1 MLIQGREFGSL
12 YTEAARCKYCIRER
26 LSKLPSLLLGK
37 DDGCKSQTS
46 PALNFQPPKAD
57 STWTVRLSLSLHK
70 DPHPTSL
77 SPWGEVVKKRWLCK
91 SYIWKQAY
99 TAASSHQKI
108 QDSIHARIQLQYI
121 ISPDLPKYLI
131 MFILKHAS
139 SFINFVRD
147 LLIEMK
153 ILKTILLLTF
163 NWDSFFGWAPF
174 LLWLFSKGKTNQ
186 VGKVITLITF
196 NVICFTWKAY
206 HLLSMCYVS
215 QDQISLPTQ
224 CSM

>member
-1 MLIQGREFGSL
+1 MSCRVASAVLLIGGNYFHITKVPASQETNFWQFHNVLLNKRLIQGREFGSL

-77 SPWGEVVKKRWLCK
+77 SPWGEVVKKRWLSK
-91 SYIWKQAY
+91 LYIWKQAY

-131 MFILKHAS
+131 MFIL
-139 SFINFVRD
+139 N
-147 LLIEMK
+147 M
-153 ILKTILLLTF
+153 
-163 NWDSFFGWAPF
+163 
-174 LLWLFSKGKTNQ
+174 Q
-186 VGKVITLITF
+186 VVSTTLY
-196 NVICFTWKAY
+196 VICWLRWKY
-206 HLLSMCYVS
+206 LKQYYFSLLFETA
-215 QDQISLPTQ
+215 SLARLLFYYGFFQ
-224 CSM
+224 REKLIK